1 MHLISSKCLTSVVL
15 CIDQYCVNVASS
27 AATSL
32 GSPSMIYMRGAEAL
46 GNLIVENFT
55 RFRSPMTLL

>member
-15 CIDQYCVNVASS
+15 CTYEYCVNVASS

-32 GSPSMIYMRGAEAL
+32 GSPSIIYMRSAEAL
-46 GNLIVENFT
+46 GNLIVEKST
-55 RFRSPMTLL
+55 RFRSPMTLM